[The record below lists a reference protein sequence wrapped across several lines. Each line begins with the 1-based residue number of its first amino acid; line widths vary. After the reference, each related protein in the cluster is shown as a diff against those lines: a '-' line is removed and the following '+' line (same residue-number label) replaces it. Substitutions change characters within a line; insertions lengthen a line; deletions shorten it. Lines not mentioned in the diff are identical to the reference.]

1 MNLEKSTPELFAA
14 IAKAQAEV
22 ENATKNAQNPHF
34 KSRYADL
41 AEVLNTVR
49 PVFAAHGLSLNQS
62 TEYDGQLVK
71 VTTCVGHA
79 GGGYITSTAACVPGK
94 ADAQGIG
101 SASTY
106 LRRYSLAAMTGV
118 AQEDDD
124 GNAASSRPAPLRPAP
139 VSTAVISPEDLADLR
154 DLCRSTKT
162 SEAEFAKWLGQA
174 DLSELRVDQLPRAK
188 RALEAKAA
196 KMQQEQGEAA

>member
-1 MNLEKSTPELFAA
+1 MNLEHATGDLFAA

-94 ADAQGIG
+94 SDAQGIG

-124 GNAASSRPAPLRPAP
+124 GNAASNRPAPSRPAP
-139 VSTAVISPEDLADLR
+139 VSTAVISADDLAELR

-174 DLSELRVDQLPRAK
+174 DLSELRVDQLPRAR

>member
-1 MNLEKSTPELFAA
+1 MNLEKATGELFAA

-22 ENATKNAQNPHF
+22 ENASKNAQNPHF

-49 PVFAAHGLSLNQS
+49 PVFAAHGLSLSQS
-62 TEYDGQLVK
+62 TEYDGTHVR
-71 VTTCVGHA
+71 VTTCIGHA
-79 GGGYITSTAACVPGK
+79 GGGYITSTAACVPSK

-106 LRRYSLAAMTGV
+106 LRRYSLAAMAGV

-124 GNAASSRPAPLRPAP
+124 GETAAGRKPQAAAPARIEPQK
-139 VSTAVISPEDLADLR
+139 SITAEQVDELR
-154 DLCRSTKT
+154 DLMRSTGT
-162 SEAEFAKWLGQA
+162 EAGTFAAWLNVQSIETMTADNFAK
-174 DLSELRVDQLPRAK
+174 AK
-188 RALEAKAA
+188 RALESKAA
-196 KMQQEQGEAA
+196 KQQREAA